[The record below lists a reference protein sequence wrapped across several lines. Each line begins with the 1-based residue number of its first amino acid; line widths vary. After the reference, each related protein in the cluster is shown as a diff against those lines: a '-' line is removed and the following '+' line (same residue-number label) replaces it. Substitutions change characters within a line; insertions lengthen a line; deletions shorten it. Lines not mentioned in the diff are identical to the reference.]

1 LKSYS
6 IIDSKSTSIAREQ
19 NLLIIIVLAYNEER
33 NIGTLLEN
41 ISALGDELGVYRV
54 IVVDDGSRDGTVGI
68 VNSYGKRMPVSVVS
82 HAVNQG
88 VGAAFRTGFSAALA
102 QAHSDDVIVTMEADN
117 TGDLKI
123 LSEMV
128 RRARSGDD
136 VVLAS
141 CYAKGGQ
148 VEGTNF
154 FRKFLSSCANLLL
167 VVMFPIPG
175 VRTYSSF
182 YRAYNSDT
190 LQRAIDAYAGKLI
203 EQAGFVCMAEVLVK
217 MHRLGVRISEVP
229 MILRLGQRQGK
240 STMRIGRT
248 IRAYIAFIL
257 ADFLR
262 RKQVP
267 SSRRAKNE

>member
-1 LKSYS
+1 M
-6 IIDSKSTSIAREQ
+6 
-19 NLLIIIVLAYNEER
+19 LIIIVLAYNEER

-41 ISALGDELGVYRV
+41 ISALGHELGDYRV

-68 VNSYGKRMPVSVVS
+68 VNSYSKRIPVNVVS
-82 HAVNQG
+82 HTVNQG
-88 VGAAFRTGFSAALA
+88 VGAAFRTGFSTALA
-102 QAHSDDVIVTMEADN
+102 RAQSGDVIVTMEADN

-123 LSEMV
+123 LDEMV
-128 RRARSGDD
+128 RRVHAGDD

-154 FRKFLSSCANLLL
+154 WRKFLSSCANLLL
-167 VVMFPIPG
+167 VVVFPVPG

-190 LQRAIDAYAGKLI
+190 LRRAMDAYAGGLI
-203 EQAGFVCMAEVLVK
+203 EQAGFVCMAEMLVK

-229 MILRLGQRQGK
+229 MRLRLGQRKGK
-240 STMRIGRT
+240 STMQIGRT
-248 IRAYIAFIL
+248 IRAYLSFIL
-257 ADFLR
+257 ADFLHRKKVPISR
-262 RKQVP
+262 RKINQ
-267 SSRRAKNE
+267 